1 MNFPEACCRSA
12 LIWSAAERDTG
23 TVYSAD
29 SFSVSFSRYAFRQHS
44 LISAPV
50 QPASSGNS
58 PDTPYLATEIFQ
70 IAARSSGDGRSKK
83 KVPSVNRRRSSGGSV
98 PIELHVAIQ
107 RLRPF
112 VTLPPELR

>member
-1 MNFPEACCRSA
+1 MFCRGATRTLLRSTAQLSMPRNARPARGAGADSWNWYTPGYDALMNFPDACCRSA

-50 QPASSGNS
+50 HPSSSVNS
-58 PDTPYLATEIFQ
+58 PDTPYLDT
-70 IAARSSGDGRSKK
+70 
-83 KVPSVNRRRSSGGSV
+83 
-98 PIELHVAIQ
+98 
-107 RLRPF
+107 
-112 VTLPPELR
+112 